1 MRVLAPAK
9 LNVYLRVLGK
19 RPDGYHDVNT
29 LMIPVT
35 LYDELHVE
43 PQRDEINVETRGL
56 DISREDN
63 LAYKAARRFI
73 DTTGINT
80 GVHVRIVKHIPA
92 GAGLGGGSSDA
103 AGVLLAMNRLF
114 KAGLNEQD
122 LASMAADIGA
132 DCPFFIMGRPFVMV
146 GRGDIPAREVHI
158 EDRIFLVIV
167 PSFSLNTVEVY
178 SSLDHF
184 RPGVDNYI
192 DASIKAMD
200 STRPVAPEDL
210 LVNDLEEVVFSR
222 HPEIRDIKQEL
233 LDAGALGAIMT
244 GSGSA
249 VFGVFKDY
257 DHVENALKSMGKCEG
272 NRYLCTTIFGGG

>member
-19 RPDGYHDVNT
+19 RTDGYHDVNT

-43 PQRDEINVETRGL
+43 PQRDEINVETKGL
-56 DISREDN
+56 DISREAN

-73 DTTGINT
+73 DTTGINA

-132 DCPFFIMGRPFVMV
+132 DCPFFIMRRPFVMV

-249 VFGVFKDY
+249 VFGVFRDY